1 MTFLK
6 WYSIIILVLN
16 LFTYVK
22 TYLKFNL
29 NKHVIIA
36 ILVYLPIITYIA
48 LT

>member
-16 LFTYVK
+16 LFLYVK
-22 TYLKFNL
+22 TYLAFNL

-36 ILVYLPIITYIA
+36 LLIYLPIITYIT